1 MVASDVKKADPGPLK
16 QGRRLRFKG
25 SYKDRICSLKEE
37 WETRRLCLEA
47 ECQALRETLVELEE
61 SRNRYAVLYDCAPV
75 GYATLDK
82 QGRIKDINLAGS
94 AMLGIEPF
102 KLIDMPLS
110 AFVVKDDIRLL
121 LEHLRL
127 CSQSNQKVSTELSLA
142 SKNGRPV
149 QVQLLSVPDR
159 CPDGGAL
166 CFRTIF
172 TDVTESKLY
181 KKEMARLDRLHLVG
195 EMAAGI
201 AHEIRNP
208 MTVVRG
214 FLQFFGEKS
223 DLSKYKGYLDL
234 MIEELDRANSIISE
248 FLSLARNKAVEL
260 KESDLNTLIKNIF
273 PLLQADGLVADKFV
287 ELDLQDVP
295 KLKLDEKEIRQLIH
309 NLARNGMDAMPSN
322 GTLKIRTY
330 LESEEVILAVEDQ
343 GGGIPPEIAE
353 NIGTPFFTTK
363 DTGTGLGLAV
373 CYSIA
378 KRHEARIDFETGP
391 GGTTFFVRFK
401 VSGVSGGRGC

>member
-1 MVASDVKKADPGPLK
+1 MSGSEA
-16 QGRRLRFKG
+16 RRSGK
-25 SYKDRICSLKEE
+25 SE
-37 WETRRLCLEA
+37 WE
-47 ECQALRETLVELEE
+47 E
-61 SRNRYAVLYDCAPV
+61 SCNRYAVLRLCLV
-75 GYATLDK
+75 GYATLTI
-82 QGRIKDINLAGS
+82 RCIKDINLVICT
-94 AMLGIEPF
+94 LGIEPF
-102 KLIDMPLS
+102 KLIDMLLS
-110 AFVVKDDIRLL
+110 LVVKDDIML

-295 KLKLDEKEIRQLIH
+295 KLKLDEKES
-309 NLARNGMDAMPSN
+309 AS
-322 GTLKIRTY
+322 
-330 LESEEVILAVEDQ
+330 
-343 GGGIPPEIAE
+343 
-353 NIGTPFFTTK
+353 
-363 DTGTGLGLAV
+363 
-373 CYSIA
+373 
-378 KRHEARIDFETGP
+378 
-391 GGTTFFVRFK
+391 
-401 VSGVSGGRGC
+401 